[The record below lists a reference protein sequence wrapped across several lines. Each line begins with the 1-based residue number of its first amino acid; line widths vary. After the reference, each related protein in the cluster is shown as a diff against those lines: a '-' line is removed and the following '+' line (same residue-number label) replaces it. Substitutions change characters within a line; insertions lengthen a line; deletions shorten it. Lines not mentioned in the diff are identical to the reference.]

1 MRENGILQNK
11 LAKCCAE
18 TGLSWVKSLPTVLMH
33 MLARV
38 RWRANL
44 SPFEILFS
52 RSMNTAVRLPGKP
65 RLTTGECE
73 DKILNYCIN
82 LSSVLSDVH
91 KQVKDTLPKPNQE
104 ALHDLKPGEWVEVK
118 DFRRKS
124 WKAKLWQGPFQIL
137 LTTPSAVKVVERAT
151 RIHASHCKRVP
162 VPRQEKRKRRH
173 MSLWWRIHNELR
185 NEAALHLKPPIEEI
199 QRCQSLLMTV
209 KENNI
214 HGSDPT
220 IVAWRLM
227 VNRHPEASEKDINLY
242 YYFLIAELSV
252 ITSTPQEDHLL
263 GTSLVDL
270 LITHIHSD
278 TDIVKKKCCWTS
290 WVVLF
295 FPPGV
300 KLNSYE

>member
-1 MRENGILQNK
+1 MTWNLVS
-11 LAKCCAE
+11 
-18 TGLSWVKSLPTVLMH
+18 GL
-33 MLARV
+33 
-38 RWRANL
+38 RWRTSGGRA
-44 SPFEILFS
+44 
-52 RSMNTAVRLPGKP
+52 
-65 RLTTGECE
+65 GE
-73 DKILNYCIN
+73 
-82 LSSVLSDVH
+82 LSSDKVC
-91 KQVKDTLPKPNQE
+91 
-104 ALHDLKPGEWVEVK
+104 
-118 DFRRKS
+118 
-124 WKAKLWQGPFQIL
+124 FQIL
-137 LTTPSAVKVVERAT
+137 LTDSPSAVKVVKRAT

-162 VPRQEKRKRRH
+162 VPRQERRKRRH

-185 NEAALHLKPPIEEI
+185 NEAALHLKPSVEEI
-199 QRCQSLLMTV
+199 QRYQSLLMTV

-227 VNRHPEASEKDINLY
+227 VNRHPEASEKDINQT
-242 YYFLIAELSV
+242 YFLIAELSV

-270 LITHIHSD
+270 LITHTLGHWYRKK
-278 TDIVKKKCCWTS
+278 KKKCCWTS